1 MTIGEIEQV
10 SHELSRKYGPRGVA
24 RTIDQQQAGARSY
37 QSFQLRYLWQPFVL
51 RVKRIGYYT
60 GSTRCHLHTILR
72 PAGVRDEHLITWTNR
87 CDQCC
92 KNGSGATHSDGNL
105 LWFNRVAIDA
115 LDFRR
120 DQFAQPE
127 PAGCRA
133 IGQRFVFN
141 GLDGGQ
147 ANMLRYAKA
156 RLTDVEVGRGRQY
169 FATSLG

>member
-10 SHELSRKYGPRGVA
+10 SHELSREYSSRGVA

-92 KNGSGATHSDGNL
+92 KNGSGATHSNGNL

-115 LDFRR
+115 LDFCR
-120 DQFAQPE
+120 DQFAQPG
-127 PAGCRA
+127 PTSCGP
-133 IGQRFVFN
+133 IGQCFVFN
-141 GLDGGQ
+141 RADGGQ
-147 ANMLRYAKA
+147 ANMLRRAKTG
-156 RLTDVEVGRGRQY
+156 LSDVQVGRRWEY
-169 FATSLG
+169 FATT